1 VNSNP
6 EEENTKTANLVRR
19 MAIADPDFSTYLD
32 QFPVS
37 INLPA
42 SSETEAQ
49 LALDTISI
57 LNELPGQ
64 AAQIARFK
72 IASRTAAYDAGVMSV
87 PILLA
92 TAFLLRTHLRIKI
105 GSGGKWEVQIEHQPG
120 DTKSVTELLK
130 KVGTL
135 ISGN

>member
-1 VNSNP
+1 MNINP

-42 SSETEAQ
+42 SSATEAQ

-64 AAQIARFK
+64 AARVQRFM
-72 IASRTAAYDAGVMSV
+72 AAGQTAAYNAGIMSV

-105 GSGGKWEVQIEHQPG
+105 GSGGKWDVQIEHKPG
-120 DTKSVTELLK
+120 DTKLVTELLK
-130 KVGTL
+130 KVGAL
-135 ISGN
+135 ISGS